1 MAAGLQ
7 LTPQEVS
14 HKDNGRH
21 AIDLHY
27 YTLDTPYSIDRTVI
41 CLLYYFTCLD
51 GVTLANAECSR
62 TKGKQ
67 RLVRHVLSQ
76 RLSALSLLT
85 QREHGD
91 GLCLAFEPED
101 VRTMPIARPPRTD
114 SPCPGTHNNVD
125 FRSCSEHH
133 TYEGC
138 RATTDMFMIK
148 LCPGT
153 ISGPLICRQSR

>member
-7 LTPQEVS
+7 LTLQEVS

-51 GVTLANAECSR
+51 GVTLADAECSR

-67 RLVRHVLSQ
+67 RLVRYVLSQ
-76 RLSALSLLT
+76 RLSFSFESVDSKGAW
-85 QREHGD
+85 GWAVP
-91 GLCLAFEPED
+91 CL
-101 VRTMPIARPPRTD
+101 
-114 SPCPGTHNNVD
+114 
-125 FRSCSEHH
+125 
-133 TYEGC
+133 
-138 RATTDMFMIK
+138 
-148 LCPGT
+148 
-153 ISGPLICRQSR
+153 